1 MESKTNGTNEFIY
14 KTEIESH
21 THIYIY
27 IENKHGYQEW
37 GAGGGGRKGKLGEQD
52 WQTHTAIYKTD

>member
-1 MESKTNGTNEFIY
+1 MDLKIVILHEVRQRKANIIRYCLYMESKTNGTNEFIY

-27 IENKHGYQEW
+27 IENKHGYQE
-37 GAGGGGRKGKLGEQD
+37 
-52 WQTHTAIYKTD
+52 